1 TVPAGAAPA
10 TTTPAPVS
18 SPVVPA
24 AGRQQPSSQARTVAP
39 ASSLDPA
46 APVVPAAGRQPTTP
60 EAQR

>member
-1 TVPAGAAPA
+1 SLDPAA
-10 TTTPAPVS
+10 
-18 SPVVPA
+18 PVVPA
-24 AGRQQPSSQARTVAP
+24 AGRQQPSSQTRTVAP